1 MPGCPPSWAHI
12 LGLAAFPRSLRL
24 ECEREGA
31 MANDISLAVGGGAR
45 RMTYAEI
52 ATVRGISVPSA
63 RRLVLRHRWLRQ
75 VGNDGIVRVT
85 VPLEALENP
94 KETAVPHVTVTDAS
108 MSHVTTP
115 PIAQASDVTDP
126 LIVTL
131 SHAIDSLTEQ
141 LAIANVRA
149 ERAERRA
156 NKADEAEKQAADA
169 NQRADQAEE
178 RTADKDRVIEH
189 LHEEIRFLYRL
200 LAERRPWWRRWFW

>member
-1 MPGCPPSWAHI
+1 
-12 LGLAAFPRSLRL
+12 
-24 ECEREGA
+24 

-141 LAIANVRA
+141 LAIANARA

-156 NKADEAEKQAADA
+156 DKADEAEKQAADA
-169 NQRADQAEE
+169 NRRADQAEE